1 MSTRREYYKSLAEQ
15 LQVPQEIEPVAIKE
29 LLRRSARENIYEVV
43 LSMSKRSEQ
52 ILSELTEELRTK
64 LQEIN
69 AQEDLTQRGD
79 PEAQQQLQNELQR
92 WVELYRS
99 LPKPTLIALW
109 EKLHEPPVSP

>member
-1 MSTRREYYKSLAEQ
+1 M
-15 LQVPQEIEPVAIKE
+15 PQEIEPVPIKE
-29 LLRRSARENIYEVV
+29 LLLRSPQNNIYEVV
-43 LSMSKRSEQ
+43 SQVSRRAES

-64 LQEIN
+64 LQEIS

-79 PEAQQQLQNELQR
+79 AEAQQYLQAELQQ

-109 EKLHEPPVSP
+109 EKLHEPPAESQSGSNPTGSNR

>member
-15 LQVPQEIEPVAIKE
+15 LQVPQEIEPVSIKE
-29 LLRRSARENIYEVV
+29 LLRRSTQNNIYEVTV
-43 LSMSKRSEQ
+43 SMSRRSER

-64 LQEIN
+64 LQDIS
-69 AQEDLTQRGD
+69 AQEDLTHRGD
-79 PEAQQQLQNELQR
+79 PELQQQLQAELQQ

-109 EKLHEPPVSP
+109 EKLHETPPES